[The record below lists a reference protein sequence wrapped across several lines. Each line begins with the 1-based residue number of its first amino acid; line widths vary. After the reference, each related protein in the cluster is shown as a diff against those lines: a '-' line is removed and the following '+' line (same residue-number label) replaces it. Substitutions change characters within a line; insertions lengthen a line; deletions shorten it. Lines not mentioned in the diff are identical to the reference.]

1 MATVTILIGERSE
14 PVRFGIASSIFG
26 VLYLGECMKY
36 KNIVEGKFIARPNR
50 FIAHVEIDGVEHI
63 VHVKNTGRCRE
74 LLQPRATVY
83 LEKSD
88 NPARKTLYDLVSVKK
103 GERIVNMD
111 SQLPNGLVEEWL
123 MESES
128 AREIFGDITFIKR
141 EKTYG
146 KSRFDLYVE
155 AGDKKIFI
163 EVKGVTLENNNV
175 VSFPDAPTERGIKH
189 LNELVDALEDGYE
202 AYVFFVIQM
211 EGVDYF
217 TPAWDKHKEF
227 GEALVYAYNKGVKV
241 LAYDCKVSEDEVRIK
256 ENVRVEL
263 SIGKNA

>member
-1 MATVTILIGERSE
+1 
-14 PVRFGIASSIFG
+14 
-26 VLYLGECMKY
+26 MKY
-36 KNIVEGKFIARPNR
+36 KSIEEGKFISRPNR
-50 FIAHVEIDGVEHI
+50 FIAHVEIDGQEHV

-74 LLQPRATVY
+74 LLQSGATVY

-88 NPARKTLYDLVSVKK
+88 NPARKTLYDLVSVVK
-103 GERIVNMD
+103 GHRIVNMD
-111 SQLPNGLVEEWL
+111 SQLPNVLVEEWL
-123 MESES
+123 RESEN
-128 AREIFGDITFIKR
+128 AREIFGDISFIKR

-155 AGDKKIFI
+155 SGDRKIFI
-163 EVKGVTLENNNV
+163 EVKGVTLEKDNV

-202 AYVFFVIQM
+202 TYVFFVIQM

-227 GEALVYAYNKGVKV
+227 GDALVNAAEKGVKV
-241 LAYDCKVSEDEVRIK
+241 LAYDCRVSEDEVRI
-256 ENVRVEL
+256 NVPVKVEL
-263 SIGKNA
+263 NTEQ

>member
-1 MATVTILIGERSE
+1 
-14 PVRFGIASSIFG
+14 
-26 VLYLGECMKY
+26 MKY

-50 FIAHVEIDGVEHI
+50 FIAHVEIDGVEHV

-74 LLQPRATVY
+74 LLQPGATVY

-88 NPARKTLYDLVSVKK
+88 NPARKTLYDLVSVMK

-123 MESES
+123 RESEA
-128 AREIFGDITFIKR
+128 AREIFGDISFIKR

-155 AGDKKIFI
+155 SGERKIFI
-163 EVKGVTLENNNV
+163 EVKGVTLENDNV

-202 AYVFFVIQM
+202 TYVFFVVQM

-217 TPAWDKHKEF
+217 TPAWDKHKAF
-227 GEALVYAYNKGVKV
+227 GDALLNAHNRGVKV

-263 SIGKNA
+263 SIGKNV

>member
-1 MATVTILIGERSE
+1 
-14 PVRFGIASSIFG
+14 
-26 VLYLGECMKY
+26 MKY
-36 KNIVEGKFIARPNR
+36 KSIEEGKFISRPNR
-50 FIAHVEIDGVEHI
+50 FIAHVEIDGQEHV

-74 LLQPRATVY
+74 LLQPGATVY
-83 LEKSD
+83 LEKSH
-88 NPARKTLYDLVSVKK
+88 NPARKTQYDLVSVKK
-103 GERIVNMD
+103 SQRIVNMD

-123 MESES
+123 KDSDA
-128 AREIFGDITFIKR
+128 AREIFGGITHIKR

-155 AGDKKIFI
+155 SGDRKIFI
-163 EVKGVTLENNNV
+163 EVKGVTLENDNV

-211 EGVDYF
+211 EGVNYF

-227 GEALVYAYNKGVKV
+227 GDALVNAHDRGVKV
-241 LAYDCKVSEDEVRIK
+241 LAYDCKVSEDEVRI
-256 ENVRVEL
+256 NQAVRVQL
-263 SIGKNA
+263 